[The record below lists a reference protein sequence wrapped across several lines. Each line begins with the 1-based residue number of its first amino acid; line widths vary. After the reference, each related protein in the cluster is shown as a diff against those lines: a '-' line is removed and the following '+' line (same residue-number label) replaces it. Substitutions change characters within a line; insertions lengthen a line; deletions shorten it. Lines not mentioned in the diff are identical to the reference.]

1 VLNFGIV
8 DYAAG
13 NQNWSISQSDDR
25 TMYFGNNYGL
35 LEYNG
40 SSWGMYPSPN
50 GTIIRAVKVIDD
62 LIYTGCYME
71 MGYWKRNAI
80 GDLEYFSLLDKLE
93 TPLIED
99 EHFWNI
105 TAHDEWVLFQSLDR
119 IYLYNAAQEN
129 FKVID
134 FHTNRAKIFNLGN
147 KIYVQKTSS
156 GIYSIQNGEAVLV
169 AEQEILRNKVVV
181 GIYSHKGRLL
191 LITEDGKFYFL
202 DEGNLVAWPQDDLAG
217 IDELN
222 VYSSLQLRDGSF
234 VLGTISNGY
243 IRIDH
248 EGRLLEMIDQ
258 ERGLINNTVLSAF
271 EDADNNLW
279 LGLDNGISAINLES
293 SFRIYSDTKGKLGVV
308 YASLVFEDRLYLGTN
323 QGLFSRSANKEEPFH
338 LIRGTNGQV
347 WSLKVIDQTLFC
359 GHTNGTFVV
368 QGTDADLISDF
379 SGTWEVHPLPERDD
393 LLIQGNYNGL
403 SILSKES
410 GQWKLKR
417 QLQGFDISSKSMA
430 LLNGGGMLVNHEFKG
445 IFHLQINDDY
455 SGLKLLKELP
465 PAGYDSSI
473 SRFGDRILYSSNVGV
488 FQIDPETITF
498 QPDTLLSNTFYDPED
513 RMNGKLIVDEQEN
526 KVWGF
531 SQRNIICLAPDIFD
545 GTPRIS
551 RIAIPSFFRTNQ
563 GLVGFENVSAL
574 GEERFLIGTA
584 GGYVVLD
591 LGKEREKTYRIDIHT
606 IQKQFQNTERAK
618 VSLVDGQSFLY
629 KENNLTFSYGV
640 PEFDKYTEV
649 AYQYQ
654 LKGLYDEWSKWSN
667 EPYVSFGNLPH
678 GKYNFMVRA
687 RIGNSFSE
695 NTASYS
701 FTIGKP
707 WYLSTRSI
715 IGYAL
720 GTLLLMLLVHR
731 SYWRHYTKQK
741 NKLIEENRKSM
752 ELAQLESEQEIMKL
766 KNEQLKQDIEGKN
779 RELAITTMSLINKN
793 ELLQGIKNDLSHLE
807 DKTTRGQVIRVINKN
822 LNNDHDWAYFQEA
835 FNNADKDFLKK
846 VHKKHPNLTPND
858 LKLCAYLRLNLSSK
872 EIAPLLNISVRSV
885 EIKRYRLR
893 KKINLDHEKSL
904 VDYILSI

>member
-1 VLNFGIV
+1 
-8 DYAAG
+8 
-13 NQNWSISQSDDR
+13 
-25 TMYFGNNYGL
+25 
-35 LEYNG
+35 
-40 SSWGMYPSPN
+40 
-50 GTIIRAVKVIDD
+50 
-62 LIYTGCYME
+62 
-71 MGYWKRNAI
+71 
-80 GDLEYFSLLDKLE
+80 
-93 TPLIED
+93 
-99 EHFWNI
+99 
-105 TAHDEWVLFQSLDR
+105 
-119 IYLYNAAQEN
+119 
-129 FKVID
+129 
-134 FHTNRAKIFNLGN
+134 
-147 KIYVQKTSS
+147 
-156 GIYSIQNGEAVLV
+156 
-169 AEQEILRNKVVV
+169 
-181 GIYSHKGRLL
+181 
-191 LITEDGKFYFL
+191 
-202 DEGNLVAWPQDDLAG
+202 
-217 IDELN
+217 
-222 VYSSLQLRDGSF
+222 
-234 VLGTISNGY
+234 
-243 IRIDH
+243 
-248 EGRLLEMIDQ
+248 
-258 ERGLINNTVLSAF
+258 
-271 EDADNNLW
+271 
-279 LGLDNGISAINLES
+279 
-293 SFRIYSDTKGKLGVV
+293 
-308 YASLVFEDRLYLGTN
+308 
-323 QGLFSRSANKEEPFH
+323 
-338 LIRGTNGQV
+338 
-347 WSLKVIDQTLFC
+347 
-359 GHTNGTFVV
+359 
-368 QGTDADLISDF
+368 
-379 SGTWEVHPLPERDD
+379 
-393 LLIQGNYNGL
+393 
-403 SILSKES
+403 
-410 GQWKLKR
+410 
-417 QLQGFDISSKSMA
+417 
-430 LLNGGGMLVNHEFKG
+430 
-445 IFHLQINDDY
+445 
-455 SGLKLLKELP
+455 
-465 PAGYDSSI
+465 
-473 SRFGDRILYSSNVGV
+473 
-488 FQIDPETITF
+488 
-498 QPDTLLSNTFYDPED
+498 
-513 RMNGKLIVDEQEN
+513 
-526 KVWGF
+526 
-531 SQRNIICLAPDIFD
+531 
-545 GTPRIS
+545 
-551 RIAIPSFFRTNQ
+551 
-563 GLVGFENVSAL
+563 
-574 GEERFLIGTA
+574 
-584 GGYVVLD
+584 VVLD